1 MKLTT
6 RTERMAVCGSVH
18 SHALAYPALGALAP
32 SLSRSLPIAVGGPKP
47 VISLRPM
54 GRRRRVDRSLPS
66 QAEVSWWWEGK
77 WIQPRPRPWLQPST
91 PLSLLPLMGYQRK
104 EGRSSRDENG
114 DRVNDLAQAR
124 KKSRER

>member
-1 MKLTT
+1 M
-6 RTERMAVCGSVH
+6 
-18 SHALAYPALGALAP
+18 
-32 SLSRSLPIAVGGPKP
+32 
-47 VISLRPM
+47 ISLRPT
-54 GRRRRVDRSLPS
+54 GRRRLVDRGLPS

-77 WIQPRPRPWLQPST
+77 WVQPRPRPWLQPST

-124 KKSRER
+124 KKSRES